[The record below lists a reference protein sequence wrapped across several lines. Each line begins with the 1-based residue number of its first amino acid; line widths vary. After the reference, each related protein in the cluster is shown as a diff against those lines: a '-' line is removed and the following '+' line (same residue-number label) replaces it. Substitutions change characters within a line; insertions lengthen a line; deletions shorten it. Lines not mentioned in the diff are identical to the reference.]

1 MIKIMTNVTTH
12 TSKLIGKYGAMVQ
25 WRAGTNQAEIK
36 QSCIDAKC
44 QFLEGEQYMDHDTG
58 EIVPK
63 EWITISE
70 GTITKEPEYMHN
82 GRRLIKVDQCFSL
95 FGTPMLSAFEIDK
108 KFPERLGIA
117 GLQKAIDDAPRNS
130 DRARGALVGNAS
142 TIMTEEEM
150 DQVDRTIRR
159 TLKYHILYDHAWK
172 DNPWILKYAVA
183 SCNSLRDVR
192 TAINRGATQCSIVL
206 PQSMIN
212 LYKGKKIN
220 GFKMLQCPE
229 NTTNGRITCSNCGG
243 NKGPLCDAQERHDM
257 VIMFNQHGGR
267 SWKRKRKTL
276 MTNIAKKA
284 GVSLEEMER
293 VIKENDHI
301 AIVDIGRRA
310 ASKVKG
316 RTIKKYKAFMEL
328 YE

>member
-25 WRAGTNQAEIK
+25 WRAGSNQAEIK
-36 QSCIDAKC
+36 QSCVKAKC
-44 QFLEGEQYMDHDTG
+44 QFLEGGQYMDHDTG
-58 EIVPK
+58 EIVPE
-63 EWITISE
+63 EWVTISD
-70 GTITKEPEYMHN
+70 GTITKDPEYMHD

-95 FGTPMLSAFEIDK
+95 YGTPMLSAFKIDE
-108 KFPERLGIA
+108 KFPERLGIE

-142 TIMTEEEM
+142 TIMTEEEI
-150 DQVDRTIRR
+150 DQVDRTIRK

-172 DNPWILKYAVA
+172 DIPWILKYAVA

-192 TAINRGATQCSIVL
+192 TAINRGASQCSIVL
-206 PQSMIN
+206 PQNIIN
-212 LYKGKKIN
+212 LYKGKKVN
-220 GFKMLQCPE
+220 GFKMVQCPE

-243 NKGPLCDAQERHDM
+243 KKGPLCDAQEREGM

-267 SWKRKRKTL
+267 SWKRRKKQL
-276 MTNIAKKA
+276 MKNIAKKA
-284 GVSLEEMER
+284 GVSVEEMQR
-293 VIKENDHI
+293 AIKMNDHI

-310 ASKVKG
+310 VSKVKG
-316 RTIKKYKAFMEL
+316 RTVKKYKAFMEL

>member
-12 TSKLIGKYGAMVQ
+12 TSKLVGKYGAMVQ
-25 WRAGTNQAEIK
+25 WRAGSNQVEIK
-36 QSCIDAKC
+36 ESCVKAKC
-44 QFLEGEQYMDHDTG
+44 QFLKGGQYMDHDTG
-58 EIVPK
+58 EIVPE
-63 EWITISE
+63 EWITISD
-70 GTITKEPEYMHN
+70 GTITQDPEYMHD

-95 FGTPMLSAFEIDK
+95 YGTPMLSAFKIDE
-108 KFPERLGIA
+108 KFPERLGIE

-142 TIMTEEEM
+142 TIMTEQEM
-150 DQVDRTIRR
+150 HQVDSTIR
-159 TLKYHILYDHAWK
+159 KAMKFHILYDHAWK

-192 TAINRGATQCSIVL
+192 TAINKGASQCSIVL
-206 PQSMIN
+206 PQNIIN
-212 LYKGKKIN
+212 LYKGKKVN
-220 GFKMLQCPE
+220 GFPMVQCPE

-243 NKGPLCDAQERHDM
+243 KKGPLCDAQEREGM

-267 SWKRKRKTL
+267 SWKRRKNQL
-276 MTNIAKKA
+276 MKNIAKKA
-284 GVSLEEMER
+284 GVSVEDMQR
-293 VIKENDHI
+293 AIKMNDHV

>member
-1 MIKIMTNVTTH
+1 MIRIMTNVTTH

-25 WRAGTNQAEIK
+25 WRAGSNQEEIK
-36 QSCIDAKC
+36 RSCVDAKC
-44 QFLEGEQYMDHDTG
+44 QFLEGGQYMDHDTG
-58 EIVPK
+58 KIVPE
-63 EWITISE
+63 EWVTITE
-70 GTITKEPEYMHN
+70 GTITQDPEYMHD

-95 FGTPMLSAFEIDK
+95 YGTPMLSAFKIDE
-108 KFPERLGIA
+108 KFPERLGIE

-142 TIMTEEEM
+142 TIMTEQEM
-150 DQVDRTIRR
+150 HQVDSTIR
-159 TLKYHILYDHAWK
+159 KAMKFHILYDHAWK

-206 PQSMIN
+206 PQNIIN
-212 LYKGKKIN
+212 LYKGKKVN
-220 GFKMLQCPE
+220 GFKMVQCPE
-229 NTTNGRITCSNCGG
+229 NTSSKITCSNCGG
-243 NKGPLCDAQERHDM
+243 KKGPLCDAQERHDM

-267 SWKRKRKTL
+267 SWKRRKKQL
-276 MTNIAKKA
+276 MKNIAKKA
-284 GVSLEEMER
+284 GVSVEEMQR
-293 VIKENDHI
+293 AIKMNDHVS
-301 AIVDIGRRA
+301 IVDIGRRA

-316 RTIKKYKAFMEL
+316 RTVKRYKAFMEL